1 MQAFFIYGP
10 IVLSACMM
18 AIMVYTSLRV
28 WRAHKRAM
36 QRLDEYNDA
45 MEAAT
50 KALRENPERWLDF
63 HKNLDDIRRK
73 H

>member
-1 MQAFFIYGP
+1 MTEFFIYGP

-18 AIMVYTSLRV
+18 AIMVYTSLQV
-28 WRAHKRAM
+28 WRAHRRAM